1 MKIAWSVLG
10 PVVAAVLCTAA
21 AAQDGKPVGTASI
34 AVNAGAARAFTAEFW
49 FEAAPGERVEGF
61 APRAPLRA
69 IPIARNARPAPDRGR
84 RPLIVI
90 SHGNWGGR
98 FSQGWLAI
106 RLVNTGF
113 VVLSTSH
120 PGTLG
125 DDQSV
130 AGRLRLW
137 DRSRDVS
144 SALGELLLH
153 PNWSAM
159 VDADRIGFVGH
170 SFGGWTGV
178 SLAGG
183 RYDPQIQRD
192 SCVRMAKRD
201 LYCESI
207 LRDDIKGIA
216 TSDALDS
223 FKDGRFRAFYIVAS
237 GPGQGFSAESLGAIG
252 VPFLVETAR
261 DDEVLEPQANSSRL
275 ARLIPGAREIV
286 RPVGHFVHVPECK
299 WLIGPI
305 LARIAG
311 APICNDPAGV
321 DRAAAHEQIAADV
334 IAFFNAQL
342 PGERDSAAHE

>member
-1 MKIAWSVLG
+1 MKRAWSVLG
-10 PVVAAVLCTAA
+10 PVVAALLCTAA
-21 AAQDGKPVGTASI
+21 RAQDGKPVGTVSI
-34 AVNAGAARAFTAEFW
+34 AVNAGALRASTGEIW
-49 FEAAPGERVEGF
+49 FEAAPGERVESF
-61 APRAPLRA
+61 APRLPLRA

-98 FSQGWLAI
+98 YSQGWLAV
-106 RLVNTGF
+106 RLVNAGF

-125 DDQSV
+125 DDQTV

-153 PNWSAM
+153 PGWSALI
-159 VDADRIGFVGH
+159 DEDRIGFVGH

-183 RYDPQIQRD
+183 RYDPQVQRQ
-192 SCVRMAKRD
+192 SCTGMAKRD
-201 LYCESI
+201 LYCESA
-207 LRDDIKGIA
+207 LRDDIGGVA
-216 TSDALDS
+216 ASDGRDS
-223 FKDGRFRAFYIVAS
+223 FRDSRLRAFYIMAS
-237 GPGQGFSAESLGAIG
+237 GPGQGFSAESLASIG
-252 VPFLVETAR
+252 VPFVVDTAR

-286 RPVGHFVHVPECK
+286 RPVGHFVYVPECK

-311 APICNDPAGV
+311 APICDDPGGV
-321 DRAAAHEQIAADV
+321 DRAAVHDQIAADV
-334 IAFFNAQL
+334 IAFFNTQL
-342 PGERDSAAHE
+342 RRRDGAGRE